1 VGRCA
6 LPPHPPQGSDAG
18 DEDPQVGHVQPRPPV
33 SRAYGPIARASAPSR
48 GRVFALIP
56 ATIVA
61 AMFVGE
67 GLLTACGY
75 DVVAVVVAAVGSN
88 LGSYLLGR
96 SVG

>member
-1 VGRCA
+1 
-6 LPPHPPQGSDAG
+6 
-18 DEDPQVGHVQPRPPV
+18 
-33 SRAYGPIARASAPSR
+33 
-48 GRVFALIP
+48 
-56 ATIVA
+56 
-61 AMFVGE
+61 MFVGE